1 MDDLSGR
8 VALVTGGASGIG
20 RATSERLAAEGARV
34 VVADRDATLGPR
46 VADAV
51 GGRFVEVDVSDP
63 GAWTSLVADVV
74 GTEGALDIAYL
85 NAGVT
90 TGESDIRKLTDE
102 QYRRIAGVNIDHVV
116 FGARACAAQ
125 MSETGGGVI
134 VATASI
140 AGLIGFSP
148 DPVYT
153 MTKHAVVGLVRGLAP
168 TLEPYGVSVHAICP
182 GIVDTPLVGEQ
193 AKQGLEAAG
202 FPLMPASQIADAVV
216 HAVRSSETGVCWVC
230 QPGREPEAFTFGQVP
245 GPRREGA
252 EGGIVPPDFARGRG

>member
-1 MDDLSGR
+1 MQDLHGK

-20 RATSERLAAEGARV
+20 RATSERLAEEGARV

-46 VADAV
+46 VADAI
-51 GGRFVEVDVSDP
+51 GGRFVDVDVSDA

-74 GTEGALDIAYL
+74 GTEGGLDVVYL

-102 QYRRIAGVNIDHVV
+102 QYRRIAGLNIDQIV

-125 MSETGGGVI
+125 MAETGGGAI

-168 TLEPYGVSVHAICP
+168 ALEPLGVSINAICP

-202 FPLMPASQIADAVV
+202 FPLMPASQIADAVIT
-216 HAVRSSETGVCWVC
+216 AIRSGETGVCWVC
-230 QPGREPEAFTFGQVP
+230 QPGRDAERFQFGQVP

-252 EGGIVPPDFARGRG
+252 AGIVPPDFARGRG